1 LSAVRS
7 ILNKLT
13 GNSSGIELSRHF
25 ATMVKTKKFIYAKA
39 FEGEPK
45 ETDFKLV
52 EEELPALKDGEVLS
66 EALFHSVDPYMRPY
80 MARYPVGVTMIGGQ
94 IAKVVESK
102 DKAYPVGSTIF
113 GNFGWQTHTIFN
125 PSEHKDP
132 IQSYV
137 LPTFGKHPS
146 SLGLGVLGMPGN
158 TAYFGFLEIC
168 KPKSGEVVAVT
179 GAAGAVGTLVGQI
192 AKLKGCTVIG
202 FAGSDDKCTWLK
214 NELGFDHVIN
224 YKTENVSKA
233 LRAAAPEGV
242 DCYFDNVGGQIS
254 SQIIQQMKDYGRIAV
269 CGSISSYNL
278 DAKDMPQVPILQP
291 IFVFKQLKMEGF
303 LVWRYAD
310 KWMEGINQMSQ
321 WVDLGKIKYHETTT
335 NGFENLPKALID
347 MLRGGNTGK
356 AIVKSSL

>member
-1 LSAVRS
+1 LILSNLISEA
-7 ILNKLT
+7 T
-13 GNSSGIELSRHF
+13 FYFELSRHL

-66 EALFHSVDPYMRPY
+66 EAIFHSVDPYMRPY

-94 IAKVVESK
+94 IAKVIESK
-102 DKAYPVGSTIF
+102 NKSYPVGAHIF
-113 GNFGWQTHTIFN
+113 GQFGWQTRTIFN
-125 PSEHKDP
+125 PSEQKDP
-132 IQSYV
+132 IESYV
-137 LPTFGKHPS
+137 LPSFGKHPL

-158 TAYFGFLEIC
+158 TAFFGFLEIC
-168 KPKSGEVVAVT
+168 KPKPGEVVAVT
-179 GAAGAVGTLVGQI
+179 GAAGAVGILVGQI
-192 AKLKGCTVIG
+192 AKLKGCKVIG
-202 FAGSDDKCTWLK
+202 FAGSDDKCAWLK
-214 NELGFDHVIN
+214 KELGFDHVIN
-224 YKTENVSKA
+224 YKTENIPKA
-233 LRAAAPEGV
+233 LRAAAPDGV

-254 SQIIQQMKDYGRIAV
+254 SQILQQMKDYGRIAV

-278 DAKDMPQVPILQP
+278 DVKDMPQVPILQP
-291 IFVFKQLKMEGF
+291 LFVFKQLKMEGF

-310 KWMEGINQMSQ
+310 KWMEGIKQMNE
-321 WVDLGKIKYHETTT
+321 WVNSGKIKYHETTT
-335 NGFENLPKALID
+335 DGFENLPKALID